1 MTFKGRIQKLEA
13 SLEANKKFL
22 LWLEHAK
29 RAGDWTSYWT
39 EQLEKPLL
47 PFEWFA
53 DEDAYFL
60 WHLVHDVNLS
70 ILTNAQANTD
80 LRNLVHCALYGL
92 LGKIARIDDA
102 GIFVPV
108 RPIAELATCLG
119 EYLYAKLQGIFQE
132 TFCLAVAVDELSE
145 IYLGDDQDILFA
157 DSRAILDTELS
168 NLRETAVTFAPMAEW
183 FNVQSIA
190 MEAYMSGDHMVDS
203 KVAKLADV
211 SRVNALMRYGDQ
223 QRFFDAL
230 HRAFPGLT
238 ANSGQRSHSSQPLAP
253 HP

>member
-1 MTFKGRIQKLEA
+1 VTFQVRIQKLEA
-13 SLEANKKFL
+13 SLEASKKFL

-29 RAGDWTSYWT
+29 RAGGWACYWT

-60 WHLVHDVNLS
+60 WRLVHDANLA
-70 ILTNAQANTD
+70 ILTNAQVNAD

-92 LGKIARIDDA
+92 LGQIARIDDS
-102 GIFVPV
+102 GVFVPV
-108 RPIAELATCLG
+108 RPFAELATCLG
-119 EYLYAKLQGIFQE
+119 EYLYAKLQAIFQE
-132 TFCLAVAVDELSE
+132 TFCLAAAVDELSE

-168 NLRETAVTFAPMAEW
+168 NLRGTAVTFAPMAEW
-183 FNVQSIA
+183 FNVQPIA
-190 MEAYMSGDHMVDS
+190 MEAYMSGHLMVDA
-203 KVAKLADV
+203 KVAKLAGV
-211 SRVNALMRYGDQ
+211 SRVNALMRCGDQ

-230 HRAFPGLT
+230 HRTFPGLA
-238 ANSGQRSHSSQPLAP
+238 ANAGQRSHSSRAVAP
-253 HP
+253 HT

>member
-1 MTFKGRIQKLEA
+1 LAGTCPAGR
-13 SLEANKKFL
+13 
-22 LWLEHAK
+22 
-29 RAGDWTSYWT
+29 GWTSYWT
-39 EQLEKPLL
+39 EQLKKPLL

-53 DEDAYFL
+53 DEDAHFL
-60 WHLVHDVNLS
+60 WHLVHDVNLA

-119 EYLYAKLQGIFQE
+119 EYLYTKLQGIFQE
-132 TFCLAVAVDELSE
+132 KFCLAVAVDELSE

-190 MEAYMSGDHMVDS
+190 MEAYMSGDHMVPRWQNSQMFHESTLSCDTATS
-203 KVAKLADV
+203 
-211 SRVNALMRYGDQ
+211 SGSLMRSIG
-223 QRFFDAL
+223 
-230 HRAFPGLT
+230 
-238 ANSGQRSHSSQPLAP
+238 RSQG
-253 HP
+253 